1 MGKYLD
7 MSMLMENNWRIF
19 HRELEIAIRE
29 EFGDMRFWIVSAL
42 LIMDFN
48 IQQMNKLN
56 INHDVYIDI

>member
-7 MSMLMENNWRIF
+7 MSMWMENNWRIF